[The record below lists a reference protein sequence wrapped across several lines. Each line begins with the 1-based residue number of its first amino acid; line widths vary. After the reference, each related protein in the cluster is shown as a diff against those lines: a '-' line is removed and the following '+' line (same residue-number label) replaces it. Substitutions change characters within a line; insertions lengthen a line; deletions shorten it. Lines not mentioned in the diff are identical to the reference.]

1 MSITAAIEQEFR
13 TWLDFLND
21 IRDIGIDEDFGIP
34 QVAVI
39 GDQVRDFCIATSVAD
54 FQHDHNSIGNTKFT
68 S

>member
-39 GDQVRDFCIATSVAD
+39 GDQVRNFYIANSVA
-54 FQHDHNSIGNTKFT
+54 FFFFF
-68 S
+68 